1 VTKAHPGARITAL
14 VLALLWAVPALAD
27 TAAETAMQWGLIGT
41 WSLDCKQ
48 PAARTN
54 NYLQFAVIG
63 ADVVHNRNFGDAQDS
78 NNVVSLKVTGD
89 RLEMEI
95 FYPGLNPPQSR
106 FIGLMKNGPNKMISQ
121 YNHDQSGNFSVK
133 DFKIVSNGQP
143 SPYLTK
149 CN

>member
-1 VTKAHPGARITAL
+1 MTKAHPSVRIAAL
-14 VLALLWAVPALAD
+14 ILALLWAAPALAD
-27 TAAETAMQWGLIGT
+27 SAADTATRWGLIGT
-41 WSLDCKQ
+41 WSLDCTQ
-48 PAARTN
+48 AAARTN
-54 NYLQFAVIG
+54 NYLSFVVNG
-63 ADVVHNRNFGDAQDS
+63 ANVVHSRNFGDAQDT

-89 RLEMEI
+89 LLEMEI

-106 FIGLMKNGPNKMISQ
+106 FIGVVKNGPNKMISQ

-133 DFKIVSNGQP
+133 DFKIVSSGQP